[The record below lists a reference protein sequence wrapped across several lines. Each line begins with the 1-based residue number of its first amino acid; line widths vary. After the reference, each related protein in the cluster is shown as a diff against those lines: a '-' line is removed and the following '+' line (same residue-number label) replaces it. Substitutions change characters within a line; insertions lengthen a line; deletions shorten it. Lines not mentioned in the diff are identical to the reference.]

1 MKKFMKWEKMKNKR
15 GFTLIEVIVVM
26 AVIGIMATIAI
37 PAISSWL
44 PNYRLK
50 AAARDLYSTMQK
62 ARMLAVKTNRD
73 TAVIFV
79 PATSKYEL
87 CDDWDSA
94 STSCTGNIE
103 TFDLTLLPNGIGYGH
118 GSATAP
124 VPVGAFPADE
134 VSYIS
139 PVNVATFNSRGLGNA
154 GYVYLDHQNN
164 TSTYAVGSLSSG
176 SIRILK
182 WQGGAWE

>member
-1 MKKFMKWEKMKNKR
+1 MKNSK
-15 GFTLIEVIVVM
+15 GFTLIEVIIVM
-26 AVIGIMATIAI
+26 AMIGIMAAIAVPTIN
-37 PAISSWL
+37 SWL

-50 AAARDLYSTMQK
+50 SAARDVYSTMQK
-62 ARMLAVKTNRD
+62 ARMLAVKANKD
-73 TAVIFV
+73 TAVIFI

-87 CDDWDSA
+87 CDEWDSA
-94 STSCTGNIE
+94 STSCSGNTE
-103 TFDLTLLPNGIGYGH
+103 SFDFTLMPNGIGYGH
-118 GSATAP
+118 GNSTTS
-124 VPVGAFPADE
+124 VSGGAFPADE
-134 VSYIS
+134 VSYSS

-164 TSTYAVGSLSSG
+164 TSTYAIGSLSSG